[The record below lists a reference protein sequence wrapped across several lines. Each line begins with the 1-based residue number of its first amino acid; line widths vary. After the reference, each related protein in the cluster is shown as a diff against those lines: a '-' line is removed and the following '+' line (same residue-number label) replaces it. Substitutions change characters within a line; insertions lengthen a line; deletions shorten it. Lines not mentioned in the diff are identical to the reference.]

1 MLLPASRSSV
11 SALTLVLSSRRGI
24 TILLL
29 FCVLTLAAGCGS
41 DGDESAGTT
50 TTTEATTT
58 VSAAEAEA
66 ALETELS
73 EGGGGGIVHHE
84 GDRPE
89 QVTCKKDSGSSSG
102 WRCTVT
108 PSKSSESYL
117 CMVEVDPQT
126 KRTTKTTC
134 ARIDN

>member
-1 MLLPASRSSV
+1 MK
-11 SALTLVLSSRRGI
+11 LTLL
-24 TILLL
+24 
-29 FCVLTLAAGCGS
+29 LAAVIVLAPGCGS
-41 DGDESAGTT
+41 DGDEGAATT
-50 TTTEATTT
+50 TTGT
-58 VSAAEAEA
+58 VSAADAAEA
-66 ALETELS
+66 LKTELS

-84 GDRPE
+84 GDTPK
-89 QVTCKKDSGSSSG
+89 QVTCEKDAGSPSG

-108 PSKSSESYL
+108 PSKGSESYL

>member
-1 MLLPASRSSV
+1 MR
-11 SALTLVLSSRRGI
+11 ALTLGVSARRGSA
-24 TILLL
+24 TLLL
-29 FCVLTLAAGCGS
+29 VGVLAFAAGCGS
-41 DGDESAGTT
+41 DGDETAGTAT
-50 TTTEATTT
+50 AASTTT

-66 ALETELS
+66 ALQAELS
-73 EGGGGGIVHHE
+73 EGGGGGIVHHDSDKPKIVSCE
-84 GDRPE
+84 
-89 QVTCKKDSGSSSG
+89 KDSVSPSG

-108 PSKSSESYL
+108 PSKSGESYL